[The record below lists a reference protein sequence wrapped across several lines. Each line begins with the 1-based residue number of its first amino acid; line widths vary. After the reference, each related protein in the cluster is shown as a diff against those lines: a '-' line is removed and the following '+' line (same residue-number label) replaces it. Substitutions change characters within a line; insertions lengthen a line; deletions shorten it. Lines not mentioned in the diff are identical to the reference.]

1 MRPRPLVAF
10 LMTIAFTIVCGSDL
24 LFARA
29 QGCGPHPCCAKGVC
43 KMTPKSGAR
52 VDRCGTDQI
61 NAPESTSPMLLTS
74 IDGFVLAVLSSPT
87 HPTITIA
94 VADGASFGVDRP
106 PRA

>member
-1 MRPRPLVAF
+1 MRVRSLVAF
-10 LMTIAFTIVCGSDL
+10 VMITALAALSGSDL
-24 LFARA
+24 LAARIR
-29 QGCGPHPCCAKGVC
+29 GCGPHPCCAKGIC